1 MVDGAVRQHR
11 YYLETDE
18 GNYYLMVTSEM
29 EVTTLHADDLVI
41 GSIRERRCRFSF
53 RT

>member
-1 MVDGAVRQHR
+1 MVAGAVRQHR

-41 GSIRERRCRFSF
+41 GLINDRRCRFNL
-53 RT
+53 R